1 MWRYWKETKEA
12 AMSVASGDVQK
23 SIKIF
28 TDKYNAYSGRHN
40 FLCNLGYSRTNRKV
54 ITLTFENTGIYT
66 YDKFRVVCQPVQGIQ
81 EKAQELGA
89 ETLQNINQEENQIT
103 GEITVSGKRALV
115 LAIPYSKGFTAYVD
129 GEKAELKKAN
139 TMYMADR
146 KSVV

>member
-1 MWRYWKETKEA
+1 M
-12 AMSVASGDVQK
+12 
-23 SIKIF
+23 
-28 TDKYNAYSGRHN
+28 
-40 FLCNLGYSRTNRKV
+40 

-129 GEKAELKKAN
+129 GEKAELKKAKYHVYGKWELGRGTSYN
-139 TMYMADR
+139 TAYLLYSLYKNRSSTYLGGAPFIFHIGI
-146 KSVV
+146 